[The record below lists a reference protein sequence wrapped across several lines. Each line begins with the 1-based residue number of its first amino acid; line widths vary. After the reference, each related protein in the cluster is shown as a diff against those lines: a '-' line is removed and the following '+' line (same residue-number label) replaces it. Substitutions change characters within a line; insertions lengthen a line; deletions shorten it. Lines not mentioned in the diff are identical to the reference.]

1 MTDTRGSR
9 RTASP
14 VRVTLNVELGSEIDG
29 AWWPHTASLARE
41 LPELV
46 ATLHPVLGEI
56 VDLKLNWTLATRP
69 PALTPLSAGP
79 MSMLGWNDRRVRLVL
94 VTGRKGSAKLLVVP
108 STAKS
113 ALAHAVSRLSA
124 SLPVAAVDHDGVVL
138 ETANCLLAA
147 ARAESSRWNSRCLA
161 DGTETSAH

>member
-1 MTDTRGSR
+1 MTDSRGAR
-9 RTASP
+9 RSTSP
-14 VRVTLNVELGSEIDG
+14 VRVTLSMELGSEIDG

-94 VTGRKGSAKLLVVP
+94 VNGRKGSARLLVVP
-108 STAKS
+108 STAKA
-113 ALAHAVSRLSA
+113 ALAMSISRLAA
-124 SLPVAAVDHDGVVL
+124 SLPAAVDHDSLVL
-138 ETANCLLAA
+138 ETANCLLTAA
-147 ARAESSRWNSRCLA
+147 KAESSRWMSRYLDA
-161 DGTETSAH
+161 DGTESSAH